1 MHKELLLTKILF
13 KCGLGGALPAGKKKW
28 QTIGQWV
35 LYLLIAACFV
45 PLLVL
50 LYQFA
55 KGMYLSLA
63 SLRLEYLAY
72 DITLLVL
79 SFTTLILSLPFAIS
93 VLFLAKDIEYL
104 LPMPFSPWQIAGA
117 KLGTVLLYEYLPTAA
132 IGIPM
137 FAGIGAAAHH
147 GIVYFLF
154 ALLVVI
160 ALPVLPVIYGCLL
173 GVLILP
179 LTTKLRRK
187 ETITTL
193 FSIVILL
200 LSGSMGILASYFGDT
215 LDNLDIAAIITGNKR
230 LVVQAEYVFPNLQ
243 LAKSA
248 LEETDPAML
257 LLYVLTAAA
266 AVLLFLIIG
275 NHFYLKAVS
284 GMNEVSQKREK
295 LSSAEETRALRSL
308 GIVRSCASREWKL
321 LVRTPVYF
329 LNCVLSAFIM
339 PILLLV
345 MLLVSWFTNAAE
357 IAAALRQASQ
367 FLRMFRTEQL
377 SGVLMLTIF
386 VLAALFCMM
395 NLSAATCISREG
407 SNFIEMKYIPVSYKK
422 QFQGKILCAVGI
434 SFAATLPYTL
444 FLTFAG
450 AAVLHTPLWLL
461 LPALAINIFTVFAVS
476 YFQLIGDL
484 WKPKLSWTSEQAAVK
499 QNFIAML
506 TMLGAF
512 LVCLLLGLGCIG
524 LYLLRLPVYG
534 ILAAAVIVLGALAFG
549 LRALAFR
556 YGERTLARLE

>member
-1 MHKELLLTKILF
+1 MHKELLLTKILL

-28 QTIGQWV
+28 QTIGQWA

-63 SLRLEYLAY
+63 PLRLEYLAY

-79 SFTTLILSLPFAIS
+79 SFTTLILSLPFAMS

-117 KLGTVLLYEYLPTAA
+117 KLGTVLLYEYLTTAA

-154 ALLVVI
+154 ALLVLI

-193 FSIVILL
+193 FSIVIIL
-200 LSGSMGILASYFGDT
+200 LSSSLGILASYFGEA
-215 LDNLDIAAIITGNKR
+215 LDNLDIAAILTGNKR
-230 LVVQAEYVFPNLQ
+230 LIVQAEYIFPNLQ

-248 LEETDPAML
+248 LEETNPAML

-275 NHFYLKAVS
+275 NRFYLKAVS

-295 LSSAEETRALRSL
+295 LSFAEETRALKSL
-308 GIVRSCASREWKL
+308 GVVRSCAEREWKL

-329 LNCVLSAFIM
+329 LNCVLSAFIA
-339 PILLLV
+339 PVILFVALLAGWIGT
-345 MLLVSWFTNAAE
+345 SADIT
-357 IAAALRQASQ
+357 AALRQASQ
-367 FLRMFRTEQL
+367 FLTVVSTEQL
-377 SGVLMLTIF
+377 SGALMLTVF
-386 VLAALFCMM
+386 ALTALFCMM

-407 SNFIEMKYIPVSYKK
+407 SNFIEMKYIPVPYKK
-422 QFQGKILCAVGI
+422 QLQGKILCSVAI

-450 AAVLHTPLWLL
+450 AAILHTPLWLII
-461 LPALAINIFTVFAVS
+461 PALAINIFTVFAIS

-512 LVCLLLGLGCIG
+512 LICLLLGFGCIA
-524 LYLLRLPVYG
+524 LCLLKLPIYG
-534 ILAAAVIVLGALAFG
+534 ILAAGVLILGVLAFC
-549 LRALAFR
+549 LRAFAFCYSERALAK
-556 YGERTLARLE
+556 L